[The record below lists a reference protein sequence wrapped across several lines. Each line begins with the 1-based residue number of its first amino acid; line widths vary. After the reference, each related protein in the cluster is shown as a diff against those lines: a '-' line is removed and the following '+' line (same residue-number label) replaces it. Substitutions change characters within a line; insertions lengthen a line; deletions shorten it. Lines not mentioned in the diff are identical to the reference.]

1 VSQGPGN
8 NGSTFA
14 FPTPWCPEYR
24 RSGVWLV
31 DPLTDGT
38 SIADTFPQTPAAL
51 AKGEMSVVG
60 MWASNVATS
69 SEFVR
74 TELLGHGV
82 VLGTGC
88 AACTLQARS
97 ATPRVVWWRGAD
109 HQFVRRYH
117 KAAFAARSCPGSY
130 SIPYGYLASSALANE
145 CSTRRRILAMTR
157 ICHLARL
164 PSFYTVQ

>member
-1 VSQGPGN
+1 
-8 NGSTFA
+8 
-14 FPTPWCPEYR
+14 
-24 RSGVWLV
+24 
-31 DPLTDGT
+31 
-38 SIADTFPQTPAAL
+38 
-51 AKGEMSVVG
+51 MSVVG

-69 SEFVR
+69 SEFVT

-97 ATPRVVWWRGAD
+97 ATPRVVWWRSAD

-130 SIPYGYLASSALANE
+130 SIRVPCFVCTRERVQHSSKD
-145 CSTRRRILAMTR
+145 SRHDT
-157 ICHLARL
+157 HL
-164 PSFYTVQ
+164 PSRSLAVLLYRTMSRSLHSPRGHRLSIHLWSTQQSAQARQTGSGAFPLRGAAVP